1 MKEKLKGVFIGV
13 VIGMML
19 VSTSY
24 AIVGTIT
31 KELTYNNIK
40 ITLNGNEVKPT
51 DANGNYVEPFIIEGT
66 TYLPVRGI
74 ANVLGLHVDWDG
86 ESNTVII
93 NTENAESDY
102 TVFNGYYKG
111 GGTPI
116 PNSEYSI
123 GEWRAMLSNVTK
135 DSINLSFVQ
144 SESDYGVELTLHRQ
158 PDGSY
163 YGSGYSSW
171 NGYSHITIWLD
182 SPERISLTV
191 SGVADST
198 GTEWLYKK

>member
-1 MKEKLKGVFIGV
+1 MKEKLKGIFIGV

-19 VSTSY
+19 ASTSY

-40 ITLNGNEVKPT
+40 ITLNGNEVNPT
-51 DANGNYVEPFIIEGT
+51 DANGNYAEPFIIEGT

-86 ESNTVII
+86 ESNTVVI
-93 NTENAESDY
+93 NTENTDSDY

-116 PNSEYSI
+116 PDSEYSI
-123 GEWRAMLSNVTK
+123 GE
-135 DSINLSFVQ
+135 
-144 SESDYGVELTLHRQ
+144 
-158 PDGSY
+158 
-163 YGSGYSSW
+163 
-171 NGYSHITIWLD
+171 
-182 SPERISLTV
+182 
-191 SGVADST
+191 
-198 GTEWLYKK
+198 